1 MLSFK
6 QPKYTK
12 DPGTLQPVYEFPLEY
27 TGQDIPI
34 IDTEGFSAIDVLT
47 TYLEHDNIA
56 KKIMG
61 QLIDTHKS
69 LFAKQYTINQ
79 IMKITT
85 HSIVKYTENIGSM
98 WKCIPVNVIL
108 SAGKFIINWE
118 LIAHEA
124 PVIDLGDIPTS
135 RPQSP
140 VEGDLID
147 VTNNLALEES
157 STDILRS
164 QSQSQPQSR
173 DDDIKRQVDK
183 RKLHDARLRAK
194 LALFRAERA
203 AQKYIER
210 YGDDFSSDSDLSD
223 ESDYS

>member
-47 TYLEHDNIA
+47 TYLEHDDVA
-56 KKIMG
+56 KKIMS

-85 HSIVKYTENIGSM
+85 QSIVKYNENIGSM
-98 WKCIPVNVIL
+98 WKCIPVNVTL

-140 VEGDLID
+140 VEGELID

-164 QSQSQPQSR
+164 QSQSR